1 METGRSWAGSVGVA
15 VGQGIVV
22 ETRLVWSSD
31 SVVRLEMDTPLCQ
44 IEFAATVAGI
54 ESLSQYDDCIR
65 SVEVVSLAPDA
76 DGHLLRVTV
85 AAAEDGLAFAEWS
98 VVSGDADLGQPSLT
112 VG

>member
-1 METGRSWAGSVGVA
+1 MQHWSGSIDLITGQA
-15 VGQGIVV
+15 VIAEVRVTASGQG
-22 ETRLVWSSD
+22 
-31 SVVRLEMDTPLCQ
+31 VVRLALDRPACALDY
-44 IEFAATVAGI
+44 AVSAAGI

-85 AAAEDGLAFAEWS
+85 AAAEDCLASAEWS